1 MYWTA
6 QHAAV
11 WGFYW
16 SAESSQLLL
25 NNRSEFI
32 NKYIKICVRYGIC
45 VPIDYLL
52 GMSIEEL
59 VISCLKKQVD
69 PSRWYILHSLYT
81 KSEFKT
87 SLFPCRMYIKQNNDL
102 VGDFYFSVSPL
113 IKMQR
118 ESELILDDDVNSLV
132 KVWSYSNID
141 GSRKS
146 ILFYLDT
153 DAFFSALSNH
163 SLEDNIDNSKLAF
176 LNATRLNSFIRDI
189 AAVMF
194 EFGAN
199 EMAFNNLCEA
209 DEDEHKSR
217 YFSNY
222 FLQVD
227 GEILFYEDVYSLLPV
242 KDKHKDFEVIQ
253 VGIDHTRYKKY
264 LHSKESNL

>member
-1 MYWTA
+1 
-6 QHAAV
+6 
-11 WGFYW
+11 
-16 SAESSQLLL
+16 
-25 NNRSEFI
+25 
-32 NKYIKICVRYGIC
+32 
-45 VPIDYLL
+45 
-52 GMSIEEL
+52 
-59 VISCLKKQVD
+59 
-69 PSRWYILHSLYT
+69 
-81 KSEFKT
+81 
-87 SLFPCRMYIKQNNDL
+87 
-102 VGDFYFSVSPL
+102 
-113 IKMQR
+113 MQR